1 MTLPELLPDN
11 NEFREKSRRF
21 WSKKYG
27 RELSMG
33 EIDEIY
39 RNLTG
44 YFNLLLR
51 WKHEDDAKN
60 EKKM

>member
-1 MTLPELLPDN
+1 
-11 NEFREKSRRF
+11 
-21 WSKKYG
+21 
-27 RELSMG
+27 MG